1 MTADD
6 VPAHRYL
13 AESIED
19 ASVVTRCLDGDTAA
33 FEVLVSR
40 YQRVL
45 FGLALRMLGDHAD
58 AGDATQTA
66 FAKVFENL
74 DTYDPRHR
82 FFSWTY
88 RILRNECLNLI
99 RARRPQEALPELAT
113 VRGPHEVL
121 VDAERRCRVLA
132 ALLALPPVYREVVV
146 LRHYAG
152 RSYEDIGVALQISD
166 KTVKSRL
173 HTARQRLAQL
183 LLAWDAS

>member
-45 FGLALRMLGDHAD
+45 FSLALRMLGDHAD
-58 AGDATQTA
+58 AGNATQTA

-74 DTYDPRHR
+74 ETYDSRHR

-99 RARRPQEALPELAT
+99 RARRHQEPLTSDVATLHDPLAAFEEAEQQHRVEAALRALPAHQ
-113 VRGPHEVL
+113 REVL
-121 VDAERRCRVLA
+121 
-132 ALLALPPVYREVVV
+132 V

-152 RSYEDIGVALQISD
+152 RSYQEIAAALGITE

-173 HTARQRLAQL
+173 YTARQRLARML
-183 LLAWDAS
+183 CVGG